1 MSVTVATVNYTRED
15 QRREEVPYGSA
26 VYNSI
31 MGFLIRE
38 ARLLDHRDLKAWS
51 ELLAEDLEYKAP
63 VRITRRVQQFD
74 QEFGAMGH
82 FDDDYNS
89 MMVRITRL
97 LTTTNAWSEDPPSRV
112 RRFISNVSVW
122 ETDVPD
128 EYEVSS
134 YLFLTRN
141 RAEAKDYK
149 QLSAERN
156 DRLRMTRDGFKLARR
171 SILLDQVVLNM
182 PNFAIF
188 L

>member
-1 MSVTVATVNYTRED
+1 MSVTIATATYTRED
-15 QRREEVPYGSA
+15 QRREEVPYGSPVHNA
-26 VYNSI
+26 I
-31 MGFLIRE
+31 TGWLIRE
-38 ARLLDHRDLKAWS
+38 ARLLDHRDIAAWA

-74 QEFGAMGH
+74 QEFGTMGH

-89 MMVRITRL
+89 IQVRVTRL
-97 LTTTNAWSEDPPSRV
+97 LTTTNAWSEDPASRV
-112 RRFISNVSVW
+112 RRFVSNVSVW

-134 YLFLTRN
+134 YLLLTRN
-141 RAEAKDYK
+141 RGEADSYK

-156 DRLRMTRDGFKLARR
+156 DRLRMTGSGFRLARR
-171 SILLDQVVLNM
+171 SILLDQVVLGM

>member
-15 QRREEVPYGSA
+15 QRREEVPYGSPVHNA
-26 VYNSI
+26 V

-38 ARLLDHRDLKAWS
+38 ARLLDHRDLQGWA
-51 ELLAEDLEYKAP
+51 EMLAQDLEYKAP

-74 QEFGAMGH
+74 HEFGTMGH
-82 FDDDYNS
+82 FDDDYSS

-97 LTTTNAWSEDPPSRV
+97 TTTTNAWSEDPASRV
-112 RRFISNVSVW
+112 RRFVSNVTVW

-156 DRLRMTRDGFKLARR
+156 DRLRMTKDGFRLARR
-171 SILLDQVVLNM
+171 SILIDQVVLGM

>member
-1 MSVTVATVNYTRED
+1 MSVTVASINYTRED
-15 QRREEVPYGSA
+15 QRRDEVPYGSA
-26 VYNSI
+26 IYNSV
-31 MGFLIRE
+31 MSFLIRE
-38 ARLLDHRDLKAWS
+38 ARLLDHRDIKAWGD
-51 ELLAEDLEYKAP
+51 LLAEDLEYKAP
-63 VRITRRVQQFD
+63 VRITRRVQKFD
-74 QEFGAMGH
+74 QEFGTLGH

-89 MMVRITRL
+89 MMVRIKRL
-97 LTTTNAWSEDPPSRV
+97 VTTSNAWSEDPASRV
-112 RRFISNVSVW
+112 RRFVSNVTVW
-122 ETDVPD
+122 ETDTPN

-156 DRLRMTRDGFKLARR
+156 DRLRLTKDGFKLARR
-171 SILLDQVVLNM
+171 SIMLDQVVLGM